1 MAGTR
6 VVFRDP
12 ISGRFISGDTAVGME
27 QAIRTEFTPEGRR
40 EQVLSFGSVLED
52 LTPELQPNWS
62 ESEREWAFVW
72 DAGDEGIDLG
82 ALDGAS
88 PPEGATRFRVVGQV
102 AETDAY
108 QGGFATSDWLDL
120 DDFPPS
126 LSVFGGKNPTGI
138 SRIYFEKAR

>member
-12 ISGRFISGDTAVGME
+12 LSGRFVSGDTAVELE
-27 QAIRTEFTPEGRR
+27 QVVRTEFTSSGRR
-40 EQVLSFGSVLED
+40 EQILSFGSVLED

-88 PPEGATRFRVVGQV
+88 PPEGATRFRVVGRV
-102 AETDAY
+102 EETEGY
-108 QGGFATSDWLDL
+108 GEGHATSDWLDI
-120 DDFPPS
+120 DEFPPS
-126 LSVFGGKNPTGI
+126 LSVFGGKNPRGI

>member
-12 ISGRFISGDTAVGME
+12 TSGRFISGDTAVGLE
-27 QAIRTEFTPEGRR
+27 QAIRTEFAPSGRR
-40 EQVLSFGSVLED
+40 EQIISFGSVLED
-52 LTPELQPNWS
+52 LTPQPTGNWG

-82 ALDGAS
+82 ALNGAMI
-88 PPEGATRFRVVGQV
+88 PEGVTRFRLVGMIS
-102 AETDAY
+102 ETDDY
-108 QGGFATSDWLDL
+108 GSGFSTSDWLDV
-120 DDFPPS
+120 DQFPPS
-126 LSVFGGKNPTGI
+126 LAVFGGKNPTGI